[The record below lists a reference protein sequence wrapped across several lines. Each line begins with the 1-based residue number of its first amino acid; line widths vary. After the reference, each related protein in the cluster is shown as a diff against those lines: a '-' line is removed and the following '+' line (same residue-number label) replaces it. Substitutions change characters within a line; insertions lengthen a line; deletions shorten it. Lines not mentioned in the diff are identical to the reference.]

1 MNWTHRAVQAAAL
14 TITAGVLAGAAGV
27 KSDAAPRAGVSGLFA
42 LNTKSENKTGD
53 NSSKS
58 SYSARS
64 GVSLLLG
71 GNVVESDTSSDT
83 VSQVAAS
90 ASQDTQTDNTVDGTV
105 DETSQAEE
113 AEEAQAANDTATDAE
128 SIANI
133 GIANVSDGSFVYI
146 RTAPDT
152 NSDYAGKLYAKGCAT
167 VTGESGD
174 FYQVTSGDVTGYI
187 SKQYLTVGD
196 QSAIDQASRKTATV
210 TAVTLYVR
218 SQPST
223 ESSVLTM
230 VPETDDLTVTDDS
243 TKDSG
248 WVQVD
253 SEAGTGYVSTQYVTL
268 STQYSYAESK
278 AKEQQ
283 RLAQEQAEREAARKA
298 AAEKAA
304 AEKAA
309 KKAAKEKAS
318 KAKSSSSS
326 SASSSSSK
334 TYEAP
339 GSGSGG
345 SVVSYASQFVGNRY
359 VYGGTS
365 LTNGTDCSGFVMG
378 VYKAFGVSLPHSSA
392 AMRSVGYG
400 VSTSEMQAGDIVCY
414 SGHVGIYAGNGT
426 IVNASNPR
434 SGITYTNVNYRH
446 ILAVRRI
453 F

>member
-42 LNTKSENKTGD
+42 LNTKNENIKE
-53 NSSKS
+53 NVSKS
-58 SYSARS
+58 SCSARS

-71 GNVVESDTSSDT
+71 GNVAESDTSSDT
-83 VSQVAAS
+83 VSAVAAS
-90 ASQDTQTDNTVDGTV
+90 SDSQSTGDTSV
-105 DETSQAEE
+105 DETAQAEQAEE
-113 AEEAQAANDTATDAE
+113 NQAANDSATDAQ

-133 GIANVSDGSFVYI
+133 GIANVTEGSFVYV
-146 RTAPDT
+146 RTQPDT
-152 NSDYAGKLYAKGCAT
+152 NSDYAGKLYSKGCAT

-174 FYQVTSGDVTGYI
+174 FYQITSGDVSGYV

-196 QSAIDQASRKTATV
+196 QAAIDAASRKTATV

-218 SQPST
+218 SQPTT

-278 AKEQQ
+278 ASEQQ
-283 RLAQEQAEREAARKA
+283 RIAQEQAEREAAQK
-298 AAEKAA
+298 AAEKAK
-304 AEKAA
+304 AE
-309 KKAAKEKAS
+309 KAAKEKAA

-326 SASSSSSK
+326 SKSSSSSTK
-334 TYEAP
+334 TYAAA
-339 GSGSGG
+339 GSGSGS

-378 VYKAFGVSLPHSSA
+378 VYRAFGVSLPHSSA